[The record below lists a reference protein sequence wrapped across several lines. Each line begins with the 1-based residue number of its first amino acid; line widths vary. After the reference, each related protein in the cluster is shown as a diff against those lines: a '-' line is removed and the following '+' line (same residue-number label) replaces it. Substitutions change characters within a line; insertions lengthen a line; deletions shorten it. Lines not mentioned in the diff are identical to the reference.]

1 MGLILA
7 LAGALQDSCRA
18 QGTTEQR
25 RCGQTSILGAL
36 GLPQCRHTAPAAWP
50 IGFHCICGLVTHT
63 FCTALVSSC
72 EPGKNICFQKKNKSF
87 HRSREEETEERPTLC
102 AHSLPHS
109 SNLLFLSQY
118 TPLLHASL
126 SFNHPLPSWVT
137 PLPFFPSHSCVCSI
151 PGWEHWFG
159 RGTDMRQH

>member
-25 RCGQTSILGAL
+25 RCGQTSILGVL

-50 IGFHCICGLVTHT
+50 IGFHCICGLGTHM

-72 EPGKNICFQKKNKSF
+72 EPGKNICFQKKIRAFIGREKRKLKSGRHF
-87 HRSREEETEERPTLC
+87 VHIPFPTAVICFSSHNTLLCSMLLLSPLTTHCPPGLPHCPSSLPTLVC
-102 AHSLPHS
+102 AP
-109 SNLLFLSQY
+109 FLDGS
-118 TPLLHASL
+118 TGLAEGL
-126 SFNHPLPSWVT
+126 T
-137 PLPFFPSHSCVCSI
+137 
-151 PGWEHWFG
+151 
-159 RGTDMRQH
+159 